1 MRTPKPSP
9 VARPKWMMVGWALL
23 LTLGTAGAAF
33 SASPRPVLVATPAPA
48 AGDAIPMK
56 PIDGLQ
62 SLEASVSLNVNGL
75 IDGERAQGDLD
86 AVLKASEQGTSRVSV
101 SGSLLGTLAAQVGGS
116 LIGLFTPSSVD
127 IYRTPQGAYIVVNSL
142 VPLCIQA
149 DDAEAVAG
157 LEALS
162 PGQVLAMLSHPDVAR
177 GRYMGQEMLNGRQ
190 AKHYILDGEAF
201 LAAAQASD
209 DPRLRAFGE
218 ALWSASDADLYVD
231 SRGGYPVAFRGSF
244 SGTYEPLA
252 FEGDFSVDVELT
264 GIDTGVSVSL
274 PAACNRPITP

>member
-1 MRTPKPSP
+1 MKNLVLTLVSRS
-9 VARPKWMMVGWALL
+9 RWMAIGLVLS
-23 LTLGTAGAAF
+23 LTLGLAGSAF
-33 SASPRPVLVATPAPA
+33 SAGPRPGAVATPTPA
-48 AGDAIPMK
+48 AGSAIPLK

-62 SLEASVSLNVNGL
+62 SLEATVRLNVNGL
-75 IDGERAQGDLD
+75 IDGERAQGDLE
-86 AVLKASEQGTSRVSV
+86 AVLKSGQQRTSRVSV
-101 SGSLLGTLAAQVGGS
+101 SGSLLGSLAAKVGGS

-127 IYRTPQGAYIVVNSL
+127 IYRTSLGAYIVVNSL

-149 DDAEAVAG
+149 DDPEAVAA
-157 LEALS
+157 LEELS

-177 GRYMGQEMLNGRQ
+177 GRYVGQETLNGRQ
-190 AKHYILDGEAF
+190 VKHYILDGEAF

-231 SRGGYPVAFRGSF
+231 AQGGYPVAFRGSF
-244 SGTYEPLA
+244 GGTYEPLA

-264 GIDTGVSVSL
+264 GINTGVSVNL
-274 PAACNRPITP
+274 PAACNRPIKP